1 MMKRKSLLAVKWGNR
16 MTNQEILAFAIKKV
30 GRRAIRKTL
39 YNGKYSFCI
48 YDCHMKEIILGL
60 VPFEPLIFSH
70 DFAKAF
76 WGEEIIEA
84 EEGYFCLRCD
94 KMNQPDV
101 ISWKYYLQQ
110 MVLEENPLKYLEK
123 FL

>member
-1 MMKRKSLLAVKWGNR
+1 MKWGNR
-16 MTNQEILAFAIKKV
+16 MTNYDIYFLACEKANRQSKVMYIPPIL
-30 GRRAIRKTL
+30 
-39 YNGKYSFCI
+39 SFNISYENMI
-48 YDCHMKEIILGL
+48 Y
-60 VPFEPLIFSH
+60 VIFSH

-101 ISWKYYLQQ
+101 ISWKYHLQQ
-110 MVLEENPLKYLEK
+110 MVLEKEPIKYLEK